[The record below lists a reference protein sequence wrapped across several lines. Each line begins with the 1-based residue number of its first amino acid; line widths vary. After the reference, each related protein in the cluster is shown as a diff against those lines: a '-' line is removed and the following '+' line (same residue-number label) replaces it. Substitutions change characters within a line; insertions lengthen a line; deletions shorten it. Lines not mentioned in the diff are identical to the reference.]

1 MIEYAYRLAS
11 LENTLEDKES
21 RLAFM
26 RLELRRVEEE
36 HQKILH
42 SEMEAV
48 KVVVERTPAKR
59 TILIIF

>member
-48 KVVVERTPAKR
+48 KVVA
-59 TILIIF
+59 